1 MKPASMRKKK
11 AAVDPTGSLYTKICR
26 GCRLCQKGAK
36 MVLFVTGDCGR
47 DCFYCPLSVER
58 KGYDHAYANERL
70 ITTDDDVLAEAKR
83 MGALGT
89 GITGGEP
96 LGKLERTLHYI
107 ELLKANFGE
116 KHHIHLYTGIAA
128 MDTVLKKLREAG
140 LDEIRFH
147 PPVEDWDRF
156 KETGFYRAL
165 KRSME
170 LGMDAGVEIP
180 AIKPVPDIV
189 EAIHEAGGFLN
200 LNELEFSDTN
210 CEALK
215 ERGYGFDNDTSN
227 AARGSQEIGHQIVL
241 NILANTRTKDCKNH
255 SQYFT
260 KGFEDKCLKTQKTSI
275 DHKNIKIRT
284 RYCSSRFKD
293 AVQLRERLKR
303 MARNTARPF
312 DEISD
317 DGTIIYAEIH
327 GNITDALRIIKSL
340 KVPRR
345 WYRSYDGRIDIA
357 WWVLADMKSRRML
370 EDIKKIPGSQ
380 CSIVERYP
388 MENGL
393 VVERIPL

>member
-1 MKPASMRKKK
+1 MKSASMKKK
-11 AAVDPTGSLYTKICR
+11 RAAVDPTGSMYTKMCR

-36 MVLFVTGDCGR
+36 MVLFVTGACGR
-47 DCFYCPLSVER
+47 DCFYCPLSRER
-58 KGYDHAYANERL
+58 KGSDNVYANERL
-70 ITTDDDVLAEAKR
+70 VKTDDDVVAEAKR

-96 LGKLERTLHYI
+96 LLKLERTLHYI
-107 ELLKANFGE
+107 ELLKAHFGE
-116 KHHIHLYTGIAA
+116 RHHIHLYTGIAA
-128 MDTVLKKLREAG
+128 PDNVLQKLWEAG

-147 PPVEDWDRF
+147 PSVEDWDQF

-165 KRSME
+165 KRSGE

-180 AIKPVPDIV
+180 AIKPVPEIA
-189 EAIHEAGGFLN
+189 EAVHETGGFLN

-215 ERGYGFDNDTSN
+215 ERGYGFEDDTSN
-227 AARGSQEIGHQIVL
+227 AARGSRRIGHQIVL
-241 NILANTRTKDCKNH
+241 NILANT
-255 SQYFT
+255 
-260 KGFEDKCLKTQKTSI
+260 
-275 DHKNIKIRT
+275 RT

-317 DGTIIYAEIH
+317 DGTIIYAEIV
-327 GNITDALRIIKSL
+327 GNITDALHIIKKS

-345 WYRSYDGRIDIA
+345 LYRLYDGHIDIA
-357 WWVLADMKSRRML
+357 WWVLEDMKNS
-370 EDIKKIPGSQ
+370 IGSQ